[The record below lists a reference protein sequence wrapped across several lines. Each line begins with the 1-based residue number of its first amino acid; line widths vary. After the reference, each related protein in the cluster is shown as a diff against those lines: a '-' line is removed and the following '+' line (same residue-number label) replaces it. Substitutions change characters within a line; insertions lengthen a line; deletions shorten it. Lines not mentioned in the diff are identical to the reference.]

1 MFSRMRLL
9 AGGVLLLTAS
19 SSLAQ
24 DPASECDRLAASPLD
39 STRPADVAGVAFG
52 QISVAEA
59 QTACRAAL
67 DTSSEPRHSFQLA
80 RAIHQ
85 AGHYEEAASF
95 YEDAATGGHA
105 DAMVSLAQ
113 VLGEITSL
121 RSVKLMEQA
130 AAKGSVNAIYN
141 LGVFERDHQGDG
153 KKSLKHFVDAASR
166 GDAEAAYN
174 AGVLYDDGE
183 MVVRDAAQAERY
195 YRQAAN
201 VGHEWAKINLAHLL
215 IEDGRSDSERDEA
228 QALFRAAADTD
239 KDINSGLQLALLLQ
253 NGTVQEQDESEQ
265 RVLAALRARDLEL
278 AKLLQ
283 QPHARLSQRN
293 KEAVLRELEA
303 ASASELGSK
312 LGTYYADD

>member
-1 MFSRMRLL
+1 
-9 AGGVLLLTAS
+9 
-19 SSLAQ
+19 
-24 DPASECDRLAASPLD
+24 
-39 STRPADVAGVAFG
+39 
-52 QISVAEA
+52 
-59 QTACRAAL
+59 
-67 DTSSEPRHSFQLA
+67 
-80 RAIHQ
+80 
-85 AGHYEEAASF
+85 
-95 YEDAATGGHA
+95 
-105 DAMVSLAQ
+105 
-113 VLGEITSL
+113 
-121 RSVKLMEQA
+121 
-130 AAKGSVNAIYN
+130 NAIYN